1 MTDVFSMWGAE
12 DIGMSYGSYQ
22 AILTKG
28 FSLRT
33 ALVKWIP
40 QVLIRSR
47 SIILA
52 IQLDQGSSSQ
62 TMKQLE
68 F

>member
-1 MTDVFSMWGAE
+1 
-12 DIGMSYGSYQ
+12 MSYGSRQ

-33 ALVKWIP
+33 ALVKCVP
-40 QVLIRSR
+40 QVL
-47 SIILA
+47 A
-52 IQLDQGSSSQ
+52 IHLDQGSSSQ

-68 F
+68 LKWPLTSTYCSDIGHKALYNAS